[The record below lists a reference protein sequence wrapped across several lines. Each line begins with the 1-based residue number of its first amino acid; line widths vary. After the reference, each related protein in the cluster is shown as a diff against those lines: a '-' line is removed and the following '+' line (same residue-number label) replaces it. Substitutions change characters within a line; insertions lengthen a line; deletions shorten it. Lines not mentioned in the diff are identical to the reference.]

1 MSLKLLNE
9 IFDDLI
15 KEQDKI
21 HNELKNIWTK
31 WLYPN
36 NMTLNNLQKRKE
48 IMNYLPEMLIQ
59 IMKNARQNNLS
70 GDEGAKIVILTFQEQ
85 IKKYRDSE
93 DIKQFIVH
101 DGFIGSFIDRILNII
116 KNFLSISSSS
126 CVLLDKVKEQSH
138 NEFVLI

>member
-85 IKKYRDSE
+85 IK
-93 DIKQFIVH
+93 
-101 DGFIGSFIDRILNII
+101 NIEI
-116 KNFLSISSSS
+116 
-126 CVLLDKVKEQSH
+126 QRT
-138 NEFVLI
+138 